1 MEALMRIMEGKME
14 ALGAV
19 MEHLKPHV
27 VFYIGPIP
35 VKTTVVNTWIMMA
48 VLVVVAL
55 LVTRGLKEKPRGWQ
69 HLPELAVEFIWSVLE
84 NMMGHH
90 GRKFLPLVGTLFIFI
105 LFLNLSWFIPGM
117 KPPTMD
123 YSTTAAFGVTTI
135 ILVQLIHIKEKGLKS
150 YFKHWL
156 APNPAMAPLNVIEE
170 FIKPV
175 SLSLRLF
182 GNMFGEEMV
191 VVILFILIPLF
202 LPSMVQLLGVLMGFI
217 QAFVFTL
224 LTTTYITTHLHGH

>member
-1 MEALMRIMEGKME
+1 MN
-14 ALGAV
+14 
-19 MEHLKPHV
+19 HLKPQP
-27 VFYIGPIP
+27 VFYIGDIP
-35 VKTTVVNTWIMMA
+35 VTTTVVNTWIMMA
-48 VLVVVAL
+48 VLLAVAF
-55 LVTRGLKEKPRGWQ
+55 LVTRNLKDKPRGWQ
-69 HLPELAVEFIWSVLE
+69 HLPELAVQFIWSVLE
-84 NMMGHH
+84 NLMGHH

-105 LFLNLSWFIPGM
+105 LFLNLSWVIPGM

-123 YSTTAAFGVTTI
+123 LSTTAAFGVTTI

-150 YFKHWL
+150 YIKHWF
-156 APNPAMAPLNVIEE
+156 APNPLMAPLNIIEE
-170 FIKPV
+170 LVKPV

-202 LPSMVQLLGVLMGFI
+202 VPTMVQLLGVLMGFI

-224 LTTTYITTHLHGH
+224 LTTTYIATHLHGH